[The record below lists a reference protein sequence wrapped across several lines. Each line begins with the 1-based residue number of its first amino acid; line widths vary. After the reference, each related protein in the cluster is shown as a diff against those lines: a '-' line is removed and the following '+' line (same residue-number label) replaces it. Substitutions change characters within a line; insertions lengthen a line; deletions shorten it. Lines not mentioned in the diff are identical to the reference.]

1 MTALRGRAL
10 HPDDVLILDGAEVSA
25 WPRPLVDDLDLRRG
39 AVELDRRLEGR
50 ALREDDIGDHRMP
63 PCSLSCAR
71 AALR

>member
-39 AVELDRRLEGR
+39 AVELDRRQQGR
-50 ALREDDIGDHRMP
+50 ALREDDIGDHRTP
-63 PCSLSCAR
+63 LCWLSCAT